1 LNKLILTQKIKNKKP
16 SLTLFQFG
24 LKNAMIKIFHM
35 AKTTNEMEWLIDIYS
50 HDYSIKTPKD
60 VEKIKLSQMISKLGF
75 FYEKFRNAVDYN
87 EEHLIRR
94 NSLERFLKR
103 QIILLQE
110 KDPQKISE
118 TLIHEFIRA
127 RYLPNETLPETFI
140 LEVAQPI
147 RKYLEITNHINSNH
161 LPKGAKLID
170 WLISIASSEIN
181 DKLTPTTKEIAT
193 VNLMY
198 SHLVDNITF
207 RKTNIDE
214 KEKNLQIYIATVRTL
229 LKADPATTKY
239 FLLKLYLPNW
249 TTMEGHEIAVFCQN
263 IYSIKNKIDHNL
275 SHSIGFQLTRLVRS
289 QSVFFNILREVME
302 NNRDNLKELFSNNE
316 LLEAKIEEVV
326 TANYK
331 KIKGKLIGTILR
343 VILYIFFTKTILALI
358 LELPYD
364 YFIVQ
369 KINWHA
375 LITNIVFHP
384 ILMFIIAMTIQ
395 VPGAQ
400 NTKIIISEIKKI
412 VYGEERQLVF
422 KAKGLM
428 RRGSVSYFM
437 FNTIYIIMFAISFG
451 LIIGILRYFNFNIL
465 SGLLFIFFLTIVSF
479 FGFRLRNLAK
489 QLSVVPRKDNFLSF
503 LVDFFS
509 LPIIRVGRFFSTNFA
524 KINIFLFLLDFLIET
539 PFKMLVEFLEKTV
552 SFINDKREEII
563 E

>member
-1 LNKLILTQKIKNKKP
+1 MSNP
-16 SLTLFQFG
+16 
-24 LKNAMIKIFHM
+24 
-35 AKTTNEMEWLIDIYS
+35 TNEMEWLIDIYS
-50 HDYSIKTPKD
+50 HDYSIKAPKD

-75 FYEKFRNAVDYN
+75 FYEKFRNAIDYN

-94 NSLERFLKR
+94 NSLERFLRR

-110 KDPQKISE
+110 KDALKISE
-118 TLIHEFIRA
+118 ALIHEFIRA
-127 RYLPNETLPETFI
+127 RYLPNDTLPETFI
-140 LEVAQPI
+140 AEVARPI
-147 RKYLEITNHINSNH
+147 KKYLAISDYINSNH

-170 WLISIASSEIN
+170 WIIGIASSEIN
-181 DKLTPTTKEIAT
+181 EKLTPNTKEVAT

-207 RKTNIDE
+207 RKTNIEE
-214 KEKNLQIYIATVRTL
+214 KEKNLQIYIATLRTL
-229 LKADPATTKY
+229 LKSDPATSRY

-249 TTMEGHEIAVFCQN
+249 SSMDQNETMVFCRN
-263 IYSIKNKIDHNL
+263 LFSIKDKIEKNL
-275 SHSIGFQLTRLVRS
+275 AHPIGFQLARIVRT

-302 NNRDNLKELFSNNE
+302 NNKDNLKGLFADE
-316 LLEAKIEEVV
+316 LLLESKIETVV
-326 TANYK
+326 ISNYK

-343 VILYIFFTKTILALI
+343 VILYIFFTKTILALA

-364 YFIVQ
+364 YLIVQ
-369 KINWHA
+369 KINWYA
-375 LITNIVFHP
+375 LGTNIVFHP
-384 ILMFIIAMTIQ
+384 LLMLFIAMTIKI
-395 VPGAQ
+395 PGTK
-400 NTKIIISEIKKI
+400 NTQLIISEIKKI
-412 VYGEERQLVF
+412 VYGDDRKIVF

-428 RRGSVSYFM
+428 RRGSFSYFI
-437 FNTIYIIMFAISFG
+437 FNTVYLIMFVISFG
-451 LIIGILRYFNFNIL
+451 LIISILKYFDFNAL

-489 QLSVVPRKDNFLSF
+489 QLSVIPRKDNFLSF
-503 LVDFFS
+503 LVDFIS

-552 SFINDKREEII
+552 TFINDKREEII